1 MTREGIPQ
9 WAEAGLRT
17 AQSDRRGGPGP
28 SDRREAV
35 MLSQPVRTIIGQ
47 HGFVTAPPSTT
58 VRRAAELMAQGH
70 VGAVV
75 VVENDHLIGI
85 FSERDAVFRVVAR
98 GLEPATT
105 PLAQVMTPAPV
116 TIEPDCS
123 FGRAMAVMHEHG
135 CRHLP
140 VVENGRPIGIVSAR
154 NALDPELEDF
164 VCEERRRMQYQ
175 AG

>member
-1 MTREGIPQ
+1 
-9 WAEAGLRT
+9 
-17 AQSDRRGGPGP
+17 
-28 SDRREAV
+28 
-35 MLSQPVRTIIGQ
+35 MLSQPVRSLIGQ
-47 HGFVTAPPSTT
+47 QGFVTAAPGTT
-58 VRRAAELMAQGH
+58 VRQAAELMAEGH

-75 VVENDHLIGI
+75 VVEDEHLIGI

-105 PLAQVMTPAPV
+105 RLAEVMTPAPV
-116 TIEPDCS
+116 SIEPDRS
-123 FGRAMAVMHEHG
+123 FGHAMAVMHEHH

-154 NALDPELEDF
+154 NALDPELEEF
-164 VCEERRRMQYQ
+164 VCEQRRRQRYE

>member
-1 MTREGIPQ
+1 
-9 WAEAGLRT
+9 
-17 AQSDRRGGPGP
+17 
-28 SDRREAV
+28 
-35 MLSQPVRTIIGQ
+35 MLSQPVRSIIGQ

-58 VRRAAELMAQGH
+58 VRKAVELMAQGH
-70 VGAVV
+70 VGV
-75 VVENDHLIGI
+75 VVEDDHLIGI

-98 GLEPATT
+98 GLEPTTT
-105 PLAQVMTPAPV
+105 PLAEVMTPAPV
-116 TIEPDCS
+116 TIEPDRS
-123 FGRAMAVMHEHG
+123 FGHAMAVMHEHH

-164 VCEERRRMQYQ
+164 VCEERRRRQYE

>member
-1 MTREGIPQ
+1 
-9 WAEAGLRT
+9 
-17 AQSDRRGGPGP
+17 
-28 SDRREAV
+28 
-35 MLSQPVRTIIGQ
+35 MLSQPVRSIIGQ

-58 VRRAAELMAQGH
+58 VRQAVELMAQRH

-75 VVENDHLIGI
+75 VVEDDHLIGI

-98 GLEPATT
+98 GLEPTTT
-105 PLAQVMTPAPV
+105 PLAEVMTRAPV
-116 TIEPDCS
+116 TIEPDRS
-123 FGRAMAVMHEHG
+123 FGHAMAVMHEHH

-164 VCEERRRMQYQ
+164 VCEQRRRKQFE

>member
-1 MTREGIPQ
+1 
-9 WAEAGLRT
+9 
-17 AQSDRRGGPGP
+17 
-28 SDRREAV
+28 
-35 MLSQPVRTIIGQ
+35 MLNQPVRSLIGQ
-47 HGFVTAPPSTT
+47 QGFVTAPPGTT
-58 VRRAAELMAQGH
+58 VRQAAELMARRQ
-70 VGAVV
+70 VGAVM
-75 VVENDHLIGI
+75 VVEDDRLVGI

-105 PLAQVMTPAPV
+105 PLAKVMTPAPV

-123 FGRAMAVMHEHG
+123 FGHAMAVMQEHH

-164 VCEERRRMQYQ
+164 VCEQRRRQQYE